1 MKRTLLLSIAVI
13 VVVVAI
19 IVAANWRVVSM
30 LAIPPHEGA
39 LAESWET
46 SNQLFRVRVD
56 RHYEENGGFVPG
68 AYYVFRSAPTGSDAW
83 HDFMTF
89 RHDDP
94 VPIPNDQVRFVNDR
108 IGFVFMGWMYAVTT
122 DSGATWSVW
131 DSNIDL
137 PKWQCC
143 NYRLIKDIH
152 PEPNGEGTMT
162 LAPIPDRGGE
172 VPQLHTEDFGRHWSR

>member
-1 MKRTLLLSIAVI
+1 MKWPLLNSIAVI

-30 LAIPPHEGA
+30 LALPPRMGA

-68 AYYVFRSAPTGSDAW
+68 AYYVFRSASIGSDDW
-83 HDFMTF
+83 HDFITF

-94 VPIPNDQVRFVNDR
+94 VPIPHDQLHFVNDR
-108 IGFVFMGWMYAVTT
+108 IGFVFMGWMYAETT
-122 DSGATWSVW
+122 DSGTTWSVW
-131 DSNIDL
+131 DSAINL

-143 NYRLIKDIH
+143 NYRLIKDVH
-152 PEPNGEGTMT
+152 LEPNGAGTMT
-162 LAPIPDRGGE
+162 LRPIPDRGGE
-172 VPQLHTEDFGRHWSR
+172 VPQLHTEDFGRNWSR